1 MKILSTI
8 EAFKAISLISVSY
21 AFVIPRPPLCG
32 NSAYGFS
39 QHASS
44 IRMVSSKGGAEFT
57 ANLPGAPFD
66 MAIDGRYFD
75 PAGLTKNQ
83 NPEVIKKWREAELK
97 HGRIAMLASLGI
109 LVAEVR
115 KQLKYVIN
123 GHTQRGLGLT
133 SSYDNLT

>member
-8 EAFKAISLISVSY
+8 EAIKVISLISASY
-21 AFVIPRPPLCG
+21 AFVVPRPPLFG
-32 NSAYGFS
+32 NSAYSSS
-39 QHASS
+39 QHVSS
-44 IRMVSSKGGAEFT
+44 IRMVSSRGGVEFT

-66 MAIDGRYFD
+66 MAADGRYFD

-83 NPEVIKKWREAELK
+83 DPEVIKTWREAELK

-115 KQLKYVIN
+115 KELNSVIK
-123 GHTQRGLGLT
+123 G
-133 SSYDNLT
+133 